1 MKEQPP
7 YVSSLLWALAGG
19 IVGGA
24 LGLILAPQSGQE
36 TRQLMARKIKGGA
49 DSVRDL
55 RDRVVDRGSEAW
67 DEATLRARE
76 AAAALAGTKSRTSE
90 KGDLPLA

>member
-1 MKEQPP
+1 MKRQPP

-36 TRQLMARKIKGGA
+36 TRQRMASQLRGGA
-49 DSVRDL
+49 DSVRDF
-55 RDRVVDRGSEAW
+55 RDRVIDRGGEAW
-67 DEATLRARE
+67 DEATHRARQV
-76 AAAALAGTKSRTSE
+76 AAALAGSASPAAE